1 MSQAHGAV
9 SASPDSD
16 PLLRSQPG
24 VLQRAAQTLSRTG
37 VSSGFWRSFGWRRD
51 RDSDHPSATTAPQ
64 DIETGHGPRLNEN
77 AGGDVDVPGG
87 QEGPHPSAGLEE
99 VLDEGE
105 TGSGRA
111 NGGSPDSASA
121 ATHLLS
127 LFGRR
132 SSSIP
137 RGGSP
142 MKRSA
147 SGTQPMCLIC
157 LENLTAEDFECGEAM
172 SLDCQCRGELALRH
186 RTCAEKWSRVK
197 GDRVCDV
204 CKSII
209 NNLPEVMP
217 PAPGTDAGSDAGNSL
232 FDDMDDRNHTHPLHG
247 AFAADQ
253 MPGSADIVFDCIRV
267 TWVAMIICILFF
279 EMNLATALWTGLVVG
294 IAYTMFARAMYRQQL
309 AMLQREMLREH
320 QQHLPAQ
327 GSPSGGSPR
336 SPRALNEVA
345 APPEAGGPADEAASA
360 VSDSDA
366 DEARDIPQAEAGNA
380 NAQHRPEQANP
391 PQIVVQ

>member
-1 MSQAHGAV
+1 MSQAAGAD

-16 PLLRSQPG
+16 PLLRSQG
-24 VLQRAAQTLSRTG
+24 SLLQRAAQNLSQSG
-37 VSSGFWRSFGWRRD
+37 VSASGFWRSLGWRRGGGA
-51 RDSDHPSATTAPQ
+51 DHPAASTAPQ
-64 DIETGHGPRLNEN
+64 DIETGHGESADETIAGDEN
-77 AGGDVDVPGG
+77 RGGSNMATSLHDN
-87 QEGPHPSAGLEE
+87 
-99 VLDEGE
+99 LDEGA
-105 TGSGRA
+105 TGSGRPS
-111 NGGSPDSASA
+111 GGSPDSASA
-121 ATHLLS
+121 AAHLLG

-132 SSSIP
+132 SSGIP
-137 RGGSP
+137 RSGSP

-204 CKSII
+204 CKSTI
-209 NNLPEVMP
+209 NNLPEVTP
-217 PAPGTDAGSDAGNSL
+217 PAPGTDGGSEAGNSL
-232 FDDMDDRNHTHPLHG
+232 FDDMDDRNHAHPLHG
-247 AFAADQ
+247 AFVADQ

-309 AMLQREMLREH
+309 ALLQREMLREH
-320 QQHLPAQ
+320 QQHIPPQ
-327 GSPSGGSPR
+327 RTPTGGSPR
-336 SPRALNEVA
+336 SPRALGEVA
-345 APPEAGGPADEAASA
+345 VQQEAAADLDEAASVA
-360 VSDSDA
+360 SSDSGA
-366 DEARDIPQAEAGNA
+366 GHVAGSEVPEAEAPAPVQQRSEEGA
-380 NAQHRPEQANP
+380 A
-391 PQIVVQ
+391 PQVVVQ

>member
-1 MSQAHGAV
+1 M
-9 SASPDSD
+9 
-16 PLLRSQPG
+16 
-24 VLQRAAQTLSRTG
+24 
-37 VSSGFWRSFGWRRD
+37 
-51 RDSDHPSATTAPQ
+51 DHPAATAAPQ
-64 DIETGHGPRLNEN
+64 DIETGHGTRLNDVS
-77 AGGDVDVPGG
+77 GGDGEVAA
-87 QEGPHPSAGLEE
+87 EAHHPSAGLDN
-99 VLDEGE
+99 VLDEDA

-111 NGGSPDSASA
+111 SGGSPDSASA

-186 RTCAEKWSRVK
+186 RSCAEKWSRVK

-204 CKSII
+204 CKSTI
-209 NNLPEVMP
+209 NNLPEVVP
-217 PAPGTDAGSDAGNSL
+217 LAPGTDAGSDNGNSL
-232 FDDMDDRNHTHPLHG
+232 FDDMEDRNHAHPLHG
-247 AFAADQ
+247 AFVADQ

-309 AMLQREMLREH
+309 ALLQREMLREH

-327 GSPSGGSPR
+327 RSPSAGSPR

-345 APPEAGGPADEAASA
+345 AQPEEAPDDGATSA
-360 VSDSDA
+360 ASDSDA
-366 DEARDIPQAEAGNA
+366 DDVEANALPEAEARDVHVCCWSASRQSRDFN
-380 NAQHRPEQANP
+380 
-391 PQIVVQ
+391 